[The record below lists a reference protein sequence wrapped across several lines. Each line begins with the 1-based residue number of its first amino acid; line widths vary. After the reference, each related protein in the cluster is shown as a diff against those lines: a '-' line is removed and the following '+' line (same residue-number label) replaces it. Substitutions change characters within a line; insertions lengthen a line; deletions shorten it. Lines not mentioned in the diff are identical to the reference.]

1 MLELLN
7 TKIFDN
13 ERNILN
19 ADLFVNNL
27 KHTFKAFK
35 FNTKITYEVYRNITI
50 YHITWNDDKSYEDML
65 ELKKEIA
72 LALGVTTNEFEIEKE
87 KENEVKIK
95 VQNMKKS
102 TLSLKELLEESKDKD
117 NNNIPLGLSE
127 EDKVIYFNIEKDKNL
142 LVTGVTGIGKTN
154 LFNNIILKK
163 SDPKRRKIYMVE
175 TKIIILDSQSINYNT
190 YDKLCEVV
198 NNEQEI
204 INKIKEIRHIFEEK
218 VKNNDQSRIILF
230 IDEIYEIIKNDI
242 SVKDDINYLLEVGAT
257 MNIHIIMSTDS
268 VLDEDINYLFDKDDI
283 SKLSFYLTT
292 RREYNK
298 FLDNYIDESLG
309 RDGIYVSTNS
319 KLTRIS
325 LPLIEDDEIT
335 RVVDNLKVNI

>member
-154 LFNNIILKK
+154 LFNNIILNILMNKDK
-163 SDPKRRKIYMVE
+163 
-175 TKIIILDSQSINYNT
+175 TKIIILDSQSINYNA

-204 INKIKEIRHIFEEK
+204 INKIKEIRLIFEEK

-319 KLTRIS
+319 TLTRIS

-335 RVVDNLKVNI
+335 RVVDNLELNI

>member
-1 MLELLN
+1 MRILFMGTPDFAKDSLEALV
-7 TKIFDN
+7 
-13 ERNILN
+13 N
-19 ADLFVNNL
+19 AKYNVEAVVTNPDRPKGRGMKMMMSPV
-27 KHTFKAFK
+27 
-35 FNTKITYEVYRNITI
+35 
-50 YHITWNDDKSYEDML
+50 
-65 ELKKEIA
+65 KEFA
-72 LALGVTTNEFEIEKE
+72 LSSGIEK
-87 KENEVKIK
+87 
-95 VQNMKKS
+95 
-102 TLSLKELLEESKDKD
+102 
-117 NNNIPLGLSE
+117 
-127 EDKVIYFNIEKDKNL
+127 IYQ
-142 LVTGVTGIGKTN
+142 
-154 LFNNIILKK
+154 
-163 SDPKRRKIYMVE
+163 P
-175 TKIIILDSQSINYNT
+175 
-190 YDKLCEVV
+190 
-198 NNEQEI
+198 
-204 INKIKEIRHIFEEK
+204 EK

-325 LPLIEDDEIT
+325 LPLIEDDEIA

>member
-154 LFNNIILKK
+154 LFNNIILNILMNKDK
-163 SDPKRRKIYMVE
+163 
-175 TKIIILDSQSINYNT
+175 TKIIILDSQSINYNA

-218 VKNNDQSRIILF
+218 VKSNDQSRIILF

-319 KLTRIS
+319 TLTRIS

-335 RVVDNLKVNI
+335 RVVDNLEVNI

>member
-154 LFNNIILKK
+154 LFNNIILNILMNKDK
-163 SDPKRRKIYMVE
+163 
-175 TKIIILDSQSINYNT
+175 TKIIILDSQSINYNA

-242 SVKDDINYLLEVGAT
+242 SVKDDIN
-257 MNIHIIMSTDS
+257 
-268 VLDEDINYLFDKDDI
+268 
-283 SKLSFYLTT
+283 
-292 RREYNK
+292 
-298 FLDNYIDESLG
+298 
-309 RDGIYVSTNS
+309 
-319 KLTRIS
+319 
-325 LPLIEDDEIT
+325 
-335 RVVDNLKVNI
+335 

>member
-154 LFNNIILKK
+154 LFNNIILNILMNKDK
-163 SDPKRRKIYMVE
+163 

-257 MNIHIIMSTDS
+257 MNIHIIMSTDR
-268 VLDEDINYLFDKDDI
+268 VLDEDIKYLFDKDDI
-283 SKLSFYLTT
+283 SKLSFYLST

-298 FLDNYIDESLG
+298 FLGNYIDESLG

>member
-102 TLSLKELLEESKDKD
+102 TLSLKELLEESKEKD

-154 LFNNIILKK
+154 LFNNIILNILMNKDK
-163 SDPKRRKIYMVE
+163 
-175 TKIIILDSQSINYNT
+175 TKIIILDSQSINYNA

-268 VLDEDINYLFDKDDI
+268 VLDEDIDYLFDKDDI

-298 FLDNYIDESLG
+298 FLDNYIDKSLG

-319 KLTRIS
+319 ILTRIS

-335 RVVDNLKVNI
+335 RVIDNLEVNI

>member
-154 LFNNIILKK
+154 LFNNIILNILMNKDK
-163 SDPKRRKIYMVE
+163 
-175 TKIIILDSQSINYNT
+175 TKIIILDSQSINYNA

-268 VLDEDINYLFDKDDI
+268 VLDEDIDYLFDKDDI

-298 FLDNYIDESLG
+298 FLDNYIDKSLG

-319 KLTRIS
+319 ILTRIS

-335 RVVDNLKVNI
+335 RVIDNLEVNI